1 MRKVLIIAL
10 VLALPLGL
18 FGGSIFGEFSLGYR
32 LQGDSTLKDVYGGG
46 ALQPVLGV
54 GTHLGKIHVV
64 LSTGYFTNS
73 GKTLGLEEKTT
84 LSYIPLFVKAFYPL
98 MKNANVHP
106 YVGLGA
112 GLVFYKVDNDS
123 PTLEDV
129 NKTAFGFEP
138 EIGLCKPI
146 AKGKAAVVSLSYLFA
161 NAKPFGVT
169 RNLGG
174 LRFSVGFRAKF

>member
-1 MRKVLIIAL
+1 MRKILIIAL

-18 FGGSIFGEFSLGYR
+18 FAGNLFGELSLGYR
-32 LQGDSTLKDVYGGG
+32 MQGDSALKDVYGGG
-46 ALQPVLGV
+46 ALQPALGI
-54 GTHLGKIHVV
+54 GTHLGKVHLV
-64 LSTGYFTNS
+64 LTTGYFTNS

-98 MKNANVHP
+98 MMKSSVHS

-112 GLVFYKVDNDS
+112 GFLFYKVDNDS
-123 PTLEDV
+123 PSLEDV
-129 NKTAFGFEP
+129 SKTAFGFEP
-138 EIGLCKPI
+138 EVGLCRPI
-146 AKGKAAVVSLSYLFA
+146 AKGKAVVLSLSYLFA
-161 NAKPFGVT
+161 NAKPFDQT

>member
-1 MRKVLIIAL
+1 MRKALIIVL

-18 FGGSIFGEFSLGYR
+18 FAGNIFGEFSLGYR
-32 LQGDSTLKDVYGGG
+32 LQGDSTLRDVYGGG

-54 GTHLGKIHVV
+54 GTHLGKVHLI
-64 LSTGYFTNS
+64 LSAGYFTNS
-73 GKTLGLEEKTT
+73 GKTLGLGEKTT
-84 LSYIPLFVKAFYPL
+84 LSYIPLFVKAIYPF
-98 MKNANVHP
+98 MMGANVHP
-106 YVGLGA
+106 YVGAGA
-112 GLVFYKVDNDS
+112 GFLFYKVDNDS

-138 EIGLCKPI
+138 EIGLCKPV
-146 AKGKAAVVSLSYLFA
+146 AEGRVVILSLSYLLA
-161 NAKPFGVT
+161 SAKPFGET